1 MTREP
6 AAVGTDADTLSVTG
20 IDLRWNRLT
29 WMDTLRGAAILL
41 VVVLHASA
49 LAQVLSGVVAPEW
62 MGTVNA
68 AVAPFRMPLL
78 MLLSGLLL
86 ARALSKP
93 PARYIVGKVRRLLWP
108 YLVWSGVYWLVMGT
122 DSIPSVQAG
131 IATSWLWYLLYLMTF
146 FAIAPFTTLVAR
158 WMMPLALWIASALA
172 PDPILA
178 HYLLYAGYFFAGD
191 ALWRYR
197 FSWVPH
203 DGRWMLL
210 LALGTTIAL
219 STVHA
224 VQGGGTTFALPLR
237 VDEVVTAPLT
247 IVGIV
252 GLMLL
257 ARRLPD
263 AATRPLR
270 YIGRNSIVFYV
281 SHYPAQI
288 LVTAGL
294 ERIGVYDWALHAGAG
309 VIVALA
315 IGFAFCALR
324 RLAVVEALFTLPWPD
339 RRGRRPEE
347 ASPPVR

>member
-1 MTREP
+1 MSGSGP
-6 AAVGTDADTLSVTG
+6 ARGTDADTLSVTG
-20 IDLRWNRLT
+20 IDLRWHRLT
-29 WMDTLRGAAILL
+29 WMDTLRGGAILL

-49 LAQVLSGVVAPEW
+49 LSQVLSGVVSPEW

-78 MLLSGLLL
+78 MLLSGMLL

-93 PARYIVGKVRRLLWP
+93 PARYIIGKVRRLVWP

-131 IATSWLWYLLYLMTF
+131 IATSWLWYLLYLASF
-146 FAIAPFTTLVAR
+146 FAIAPFTTLVPR

-203 DGRWMLL
+203 DGWWMLL
-210 LALGTTIAL
+210 LALGTTVAL
-219 STVHA
+219 SVTHA

-257 ARRLPD
+257 ARRVPD
-263 AATRPLR
+263 RLTGPLR
-270 YIGRNSIVFYV
+270 FIGRNSIVFYV

-294 ERIGVYDWALHAGAG
+294 ERAGVYEWAVHVSLG
-309 VIVALA
+309 VVGALA

-324 RLAVVEALFTLPWPD
+324 RFAVIEALFTLPWP
-339 RRGRRPEE
+339 RRGAR
-347 ASPPVR
+347 AAG